1 MVTVAAAGILVV
13 LVFAFYTNV
22 IKGFWSQ
29 ARKSEGVKEM
39 IVTRAKINRE
49 FDRIAVVAAVQNG
62 SFDYIANKENCA
74 SRVASRAVFKNNM
87 LLASGDTVTKGL
99 DSFVCSVMLPPEHA
113 AGQGLLLWEA
123 KLGKD
128 RWIAGAKEIAIEDS
142 VYINR

>member
-1 MVTVAAAGILVV
+1 VVTVAAAGILVV

-49 FDRIAVVAAVQNG
+49 FDRIAVVTAVQNG
-62 SFDYIANKENCA
+62 SFDYIANRENCA
-74 SRVASRAVFKNNM
+74 SRAASKAVFKDNM
-87 LLASGDTVTKGL
+87 LMASSDTIARGL
-99 DSFVCSVMLPPEHA
+99 DGFVCSVMAPVDRKT
-113 AGQGLLLWEA
+113 GQGLLLWEA
-123 KLGKD
+123 RIGKD